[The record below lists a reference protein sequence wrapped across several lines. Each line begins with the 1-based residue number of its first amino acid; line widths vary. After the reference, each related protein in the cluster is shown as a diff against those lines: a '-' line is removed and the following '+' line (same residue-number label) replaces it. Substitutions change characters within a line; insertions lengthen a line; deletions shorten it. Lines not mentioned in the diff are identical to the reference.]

1 MPKPILV
8 LQMQRMGD
16 LILSF
21 PLFLWLQRQYPN
33 TPIWAVAEEKFY
45 KQLMPIS
52 PQVVYIP
59 WDGYRHVLKR
69 KFSLVLNLSHRTKA
83 AWLAGQVKSEEVIG
97 PFEDKRGAL
106 RINGNWQLYRASLVH
121 NNRYNRFH
129 WADLNALD
137 VIPRSVIAGTKW
149 SPPRRFGTKEN
160 AVGLFIGASQKSKR
174 PGVEFWSELMKAL
187 ARRGLDPVILGGAAE
202 KKLAVRIKKQFG
214 FKAPDLSGRMDLAK
228 FAVTGQTL
236 QLVITPDT
244 GPMHLAAW
252 TGLRVLNLSVGPV
265 HPWETGPY
273 QPGNLILSTS
283 RSCAHCW
290 ECRYADPKCRYDPDP
305 GRVAALAADWVKK
318 NNVARVMFPQNVLA
332 CTGRRYGLYN
342 LVRRDKKKLRAG
354 EALADFWQHYW
365 LYWFAELGRDKFC
378 VSAEILKNNFP
389 QLFTVLYREVR
400 RLLSEINFIVSK
412 GDVPGID
419 FWKRSAPAFRP
430 LRGYLQL
437 YWQNQDYNARYISS
451 SIAQVEDF
459 IELLKE
465 V

>member
-202 KKLAVRIKKQFG
+202 KKLAVRIKKKFG

-290 ECRYADPKCRYDPDP
+290 ECAHNDPPCRNDPEP
-305 GRVAALAADWVKK
+305 GRVAALADEWIKK
-318 NNVARVMFPQNVLA
+318 GDISKRRFPANRLFF
-332 CTGRRYGLYN
+332 TGRRNGLYD
-342 LVRRDKKKLRAG
+342 LVERETRPRASDT
-354 EALADFWQHYW
+354 LAAFWHEYW
-365 LYWFAELGRDKFC
+365 LYRFREFGRDRAIRAATE
-378 VSAEILKNNFP
+378 VRINFP
-389 QLFTVLYREVR
+389 RLYSVMHREVKG
-400 RLLSEINFIVSK
+400 LLSEIGPMVS
-412 GDVPGID
+412 GGIFPGKE
-419 FWKRSAPAFRP
+419 FWRSAPPAFRP
-430 LRGYLQL
+430 LRSYIQLFLQNRDCDSRHL
-437 YWQNQDYNARYISS
+437 RYCLE
-451 SIAQVEDF
+451 QVEDF
-459 IELLKE
+459 ADILQRS
-465 V
+465 